1 MEEECIIL
9 EQQAGSSDTG
19 ASAKWAK
26 SQGLTTSASGRRWMR
41 VATAE
46 GPDGLFLYYMA
57 FSIHTVKQYFESVA
71 KKKIN
76 QYILEIRS

>member
-1 MEEECIIL
+1 
-9 EQQAGSSDTG
+9 
-19 ASAKWAK
+19 
-26 SQGLTTSASGRRWMR
+26 MR

-71 KKKIN
+71 KKN
-76 QYILEIRS
+76 QPIYNQMFTDKRKTNYCLKVLFLHSDESENSI